1 MLTNVL
7 RKLSRT
13 QAASEKSRSEARY
26 GGQKL
31 ADEGVANIAGGF
43 IWDIP
48 PPPVAPKPKLPQM
61 P

>member
-13 QAASEKSRSEARY
+13 QVASEKSRPEARY

-31 ADEGVANIAGGF
+31 ADDVVRSVAGGF

-48 PPPVAPKPKLPQM
+48 YPLVAPKPKLPQM